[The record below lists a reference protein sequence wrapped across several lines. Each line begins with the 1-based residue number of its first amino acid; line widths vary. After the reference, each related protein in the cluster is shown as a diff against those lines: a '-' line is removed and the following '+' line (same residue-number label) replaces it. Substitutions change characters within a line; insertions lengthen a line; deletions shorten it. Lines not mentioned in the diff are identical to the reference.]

1 MFNMYEIYVKNKGLF
16 KLMMPYKL
24 YGTYNTS
31 EQVIEALSDITQP
44 YEDIKIMKD
53 GKQIR
58 YIDLSVNKPKNVLKN
73 DFMEPGEKTKR
84 MDDMSINIETD
95 KKQIK
100 NNKDIKYKIVDKCN
114 NELFTIVFDKAND
127 MNIEINNITKFE
139 ESLSKYEMFK
149 FEVWSLRY
157 VKGVMSSG
165 LMNDSE
171 IIETLSYIFNKS
183 ITDLGMQ
190 IVVDL

>member
-1 MFNMYEIYVKNKGLF
+1 MYEIYVKNKGLF

-58 YIDLSVNKPKNVLKN
+58 YIDLSVSKPKNVLKN
-73 DFMEPGEKTKR
+73 DFMEPGEKTKK
-84 MDDMSINIETD
+84 MEDMSINIETD

>member
-1 MFNMYEIYVKNKGLF
+1 MYEIYVKNKGLF

-58 YIDLSVNKPKNVLKN
+58 YIDLSVSKPKNVLKN
-73 DFMEPGEKTKR
+73 DFMEPGEKTKK
-84 MDDMSINIETD
+84 MEDMSINIETD

-114 NELFTIVFDKAND
+114 NELFTIVFDKSND
-127 MNIEINNITKFE
+127 MNIEINNISKFE

>member
-1 MFNMYEIYVKNKGLF
+1 MYEIYVKNKGLF

-58 YIDLSVNKPKNVLKN
+58 YIDLSVNKPKNILKN
-73 DFMEPGEKTKR
+73 GFMEPGEKTKN
-84 MDDMSINIETD
+84 MEDMSINIETD

-165 LMNDSE
+165 IMNDKE

>member
-1 MFNMYEIYVKNKGLF
+1 MYEIYVKNKGLF

-58 YIDLSVNKPKNVLKN
+58 YIDLNVNKPKNVLKN
-73 DFMEPGEKTKR
+73 GFMEPGEKTKN
-84 MDDMSINIETD
+84 MEDMSINIETD

-100 NNKDIKYKIVDKCN
+100 NNKDTKYKIVDKCN

-127 MNIEINNITKFE
+127 MNIEINNISKFE

-165 LMNDSE
+165 IMNDKE

>member
-1 MFNMYEIYVKNKGLF
+1 MYEIYVKNKGLF

-58 YIDLSVNKPKNVLKN
+58 YIDLSVSKSKNVLKN
-73 DFMEPGEKTKR
+73 DFMEPGEKTKK
-84 MDDMSINIETD
+84 MEDMSINIETD

-165 LMNDSE
+165 LMKDNE

>member
-1 MFNMYEIYVKNKGLF
+1 MYEIYVKNKGLF

-58 YIDLSVNKPKNVLKN
+58 YIDLNVNKPKNVLKN
-73 DFMEPGEKTKR
+73 DFMEPGEKTKN
-84 MDDMSINIETD
+84 MEDMSINIETD

-100 NNKDIKYKIVDKCN
+100 NNKDTKYKIVDKCN

-127 MNIEINNITKFE
+127 MNIEINNISKFE

-165 LMNDSE
+165 IMNDKE

>member
-1 MFNMYEIYVKNKGLF
+1 MYEIYVKNKGLF

-58 YIDLSVNKPKNVLKN
+58 YIDLSVNKHKYVLKN
-73 DFMEPGEKTKR
+73 DFMEPGEKTKK
-84 MDDMSINIETD
+84 MEDMSINIETD

-100 NNKDIKYKIVDKCN
+100 NNKDTKYKIVDKCN

-127 MNIEINNITKFE
+127 MNIEINNISKFE
-139 ESLSKYEMFK
+139 ETLSKYEMFK

-165 LMNDSE
+165 IMNDKE

-190 IVVDL
+190 IVLDL

>member
-1 MFNMYEIYVKNKGLF
+1 MYEIYVKNKGLF

-58 YIDLSVNKPKNVLKN
+58 YIDLSVSKPKNVLKN
-73 DFMEPGEKTKR
+73 DFMEPGEKTKK
-84 MDDMSINIETD
+84 MEDMSINIETD

-100 NNKDIKYKIVDKCN
+100 NNKDIK
-114 NELFTIVFDKAND
+114 
-127 MNIEINNITKFE
+127 
-139 ESLSKYEMFK
+139 
-149 FEVWSLRY
+149 
-157 VKGVMSSG
+157 
-165 LMNDSE
+165 
-171 IIETLSYIFNKS
+171 
-183 ITDLGMQ
+183 
-190 IVVDL
+190 

>member
-1 MFNMYEIYVKNKGLF
+1 MYEIYVKNKGLF

-31 EQVIEALSDITQP
+31 EQVIEAISDITQP

-58 YIDLSVNKPKNVLKN
+58 YIDLSVNKSKNVLKN
-73 DFMEPGEKTKR
+73 DFMEPGEKTKK
-84 MDDMSINIETD
+84 MEDMSINIETD

>member
-1 MFNMYEIYVKNKGLF
+1 MYEIYVKNKGLF
-16 KLMMPYKL
+16 KLMLPYKL

-58 YIDLSVNKPKNVLKN
+58 YIDLNVSKPKNVLKN
-73 DFMEPGEKTKR
+73 DFMEPGEKTKK
-84 MDDMSINIETD
+84 MEDMSINIETD

>member
-1 MFNMYEIYVKNKGLF
+1 MYEIYVKNKGLF

-73 DFMEPGEKTKR
+73 GFMEPGEKTKN
-84 MDDMSINIETD
+84 MEDMSINIETD

-100 NNKDIKYKIVDKCN
+100 NNKDTKYKIVDKCN

-127 MNIEINNITKFE
+127 MNIEINNISKFE

-165 LMNDSE
+165 IMNDKE

>member
-1 MFNMYEIYVKNKGLF
+1 MYEIYVKNKGLF

-58 YIDLSVNKPKNVLKN
+58 YIDLSVSKPKNVLKN

>member
-1 MFNMYEIYVKNKGLF
+1 MYEIYVKNKGLF

-31 EQVIEALSDITQP
+31 EQVIEALSVITQP

-58 YIDLSVNKPKNVLKN
+58 YIDLNVNKPKNVLKN
-73 DFMEPGEKTKR
+73 GFMEPGEKTKN
-84 MDDMSINIETD
+84 MEDMSINIETD

-100 NNKDIKYKIVDKCN
+100 NNKDTKYKIVDKCN

-165 LMNDSE
+165 IMNDKE

>member
-1 MFNMYEIYVKNKGLF
+1 MYEIYVKNKGLF

-58 YIDLSVNKPKNVLKN
+58 YIDLSVNKSKNVLKN

>member
-1 MFNMYEIYVKNKGLF
+1 MYEIYVKNKGLF

-58 YIDLSVNKPKNVLKN
+58 YIDLSVNKHKYVLKN
-73 DFMEPGEKTKR
+73 DFMEPGEKTKK
-84 MDDMSINIETD
+84 MEDMSINIETD

-100 NNKDIKYKIVDKCN
+100 NNKDTKYKIVDKCN
-114 NELFTIVFDKAND
+114 NELFTIVFDKEND
-127 MNIEINNITKFE
+127 MNIEINNISKFE
-139 ESLSKYEMFK
+139 ESISKYEMFK

-165 LMNDSE
+165 IMNDKE

>member
-1 MFNMYEIYVKNKGLF
+1 MYEIYVKNKGLF

-73 DFMEPGEKTKR
+73 DFMEPGEKTKK
-84 MDDMSINIETD
+84 MEDMSINIETD

-139 ESLSKYEMFK
+139 ESISKYEMFK

>member
-1 MFNMYEIYVKNKGLF
+1 MYEIYVKNKGLF

-73 DFMEPGEKTKR
+73 DFMEPGEKTKN
-84 MDDMSINIETD
+84 MGDMSINIETD

-127 MNIEINNITKFE
+127 MNIEINNISKFE

>member
-1 MFNMYEIYVKNKGLF
+1 MYEIYVKNKGLF

-73 DFMEPGEKTKR
+73 DFMEPGEKTKK
-84 MDDMSINIETD
+84 MEDMSINIETD

-127 MNIEINNITKFE
+127 MNIEINNISKFE

>member
-1 MFNMYEIYVKNKGLF
+1 MYEIYVKNKGLF

-58 YIDLSVNKPKNVLKN
+58 YIDLNVSKPKNVLKN
-73 DFMEPGEKTKR
+73 VFMEPGEKTKK
-84 MDDMSINIETD
+84 MEDMSINIETD

-127 MNIEINNITKFE
+127 MNIEINNISKFE

>member
-1 MFNMYEIYVKNKGLF
+1 MYEIYVKNKGLF

-73 DFMEPGEKTKR
+73 DFMEPGEKTKN
-84 MDDMSINIETD
+84 MEDMSINIETD

-165 LMNDSE
+165 IMNDSE

>member
-1 MFNMYEIYVKNKGLF
+1 MYEIYVKNKGLF

-58 YIDLSVNKPKNVLKN
+58 YIDLSVNKHKYVLKN
-73 DFMEPGEKTKR
+73 DFMEPGEKTKK
-84 MDDMSINIETD
+84 MEDMSINIETD

-100 NNKDIKYKIVDKCN
+100 NNKDTKYKIVDKCN

-127 MNIEINNITKFE
+127 MNIEINNISKFE
-139 ESLSKYEMFK
+139 ETLSKYEMFK

-165 LMNDSE
+165 IMNDKE

>member
-1 MFNMYEIYVKNKGLF
+1 MYEIYVKNKGLF

-58 YIDLSVNKPKNVLKN
+58 YIDLSVSKPKNVLKN
-73 DFMEPGEKTKR
+73 DFMEPGEKTKK
-84 MDDMSINIETD
+84 MEDMSINIETD

-114 NELFTIVFDKAND
+114 NELFTIVFDKTND
-127 MNIEINNITKFE
+127 MNIEINNISKFE

>member
-1 MFNMYEIYVKNKGLF
+1 MYEIYVKNKGLF

-31 EQVIEALSDITQP
+31 EQVIEALGHITQP
-44 YEDIKIMKD
+44 YADIKIMKD

-58 YIDLSVNKPKNVLKN
+58 YIDLNDDKPKFVLKN
-73 DFMEPGEKTKR
+73 AFMEPGEKTKK
-84 MDDMSINIETD
+84 MEDMSINIETD
-95 KKQIK
+95 RKQIK
-100 NNKDIKYKIVDKCN
+100 NNNDVKYRIIDKYN
-114 NELFTIVFDKAND
+114 NELFTILFDKTND
-127 MNIEINNITKFE
+127 MNIEINNLSKFE

-157 VKGVMSSG
+157 VKGIMSSG
-165 LMNDSE
+165 IMDDNE
-171 IIETLSYIFNKS
+171 IIETLSYIFSKS

>member
-1 MFNMYEIYVKNKGLF
+1 MYEIYVKNKGLF

-58 YIDLSVNKPKNVLKN
+58 YIDLNVSKPKNVLKN
-73 DFMEPGEKTKR
+73 DFMEPGEKTKK
-84 MDDMSINIETD
+84 MEDMSINIETD

>member
-1 MFNMYEIYVKNKGLF
+1 MYEIYVKNKGLF

-58 YIDLSVNKPKNVLKN
+58 YIDLSVSKPKNVLKN
-73 DFMEPGEKTKR
+73 DFMEPGEKTKK
-84 MDDMSINIETD
+84 MEDMSINIETD

-127 MNIEINNITKFE
+127 MNIEINNISKFE

-183 ITDLGMQ
+183 ITDLGIQ

>member
-1 MFNMYEIYVKNKGLF
+1 MYEIYVKNKGLF

-44 YEDIKIMKD
+44 YEDLKIMKD

-58 YIDLSVNKPKNVLKN
+58 YIDLSVNKSKNVLKN

>member
-1 MFNMYEIYVKNKGLF
+1 MYEIYVKNKGLF

-58 YIDLSVNKPKNVLKN
+58 YIDLSVSKPKNVLKN
-73 DFMEPGEKTKR
+73 DFMEPGEKTKK
-84 MDDMSINIETD
+84 MEDMSINIETD

-127 MNIEINNITKFE
+127 MNIEINNISKFE

>member
-1 MFNMYEIYVKNKGLF
+1 MYEIYVKNKGLF

-58 YIDLSVNKPKNVLKN
+58 YIDLSVNKHKYVLKN
-73 DFMEPGEKTKR
+73 DFMEPGEKTKK
-84 MDDMSINIETD
+84 MEDMSINIETD

-100 NNKDIKYKIVDKCN
+100 NNKDTKYKIVDKYN
-114 NELFTIVFDKAND
+114 NELFTIVFDKEND
-127 MNIEINNITKFE
+127 MNIEINNISKFE
-139 ESLSKYEMFK
+139 ESISKYEMFK

-165 LMNDSE
+165 IMNDKE

>member
-1 MFNMYEIYVKNKGLF
+1 MYEIYVKNKGLF

-58 YIDLSVNKPKNVLKN
+58 YIDLSVSKPKNVLKN
-73 DFMEPGEKTKR
+73 DFMEPGEKTKK
-84 MDDMSINIETD
+84 MEDMSINIETD

-100 NNKDIKYKIVDKCN
+100 NNKDIKYKMVDKYN

-127 MNIEINNITKFE
+127 MNIEINNISKFE

>member
-1 MFNMYEIYVKNKGLF
+1 MYEIYVKNKGLF

-58 YIDLSVNKPKNVLKN
+58 YIDLNVSKPKNVLKN

-139 ESLSKYEMFK
+139 ESISKYEMFK

>member
-1 MFNMYEIYVKNKGLF
+1 MYEIYVKNKGLF

-58 YIDLSVNKPKNVLKN
+58 YIDLSVNKHKYVLKN
-73 DFMEPGEKTKR
+73 DFMEPGEKTKK
-84 MDDMSINIETD
+84 MEDMSINIETD

-100 NNKDIKYKIVDKCN
+100 NNKDTKYKIVDKCN

-127 MNIEINNITKFE
+127 MNIEINNISKFE
-139 ESLSKYEMFK
+139 ETLSKYEMFK

-165 LMNDSE
+165 IMNDKE

-190 IVVDL
+190 IIVDL

>member
-1 MFNMYEIYVKNKGLF
+1 MYEIYVKNKGLF

-58 YIDLSVNKPKNVLKN
+58 YIDLNVSKPKNVLKN
-73 DFMEPGEKTKR
+73 DFMEPGEKTKK
-84 MDDMSINIETD
+84 MEDMSINIETD

-114 NELFTIVFDKAND
+114 NKLFTIVFDKAND

>member
-1 MFNMYEIYVKNKGLF
+1 MYEIYVKNKGLF

-24 YGTYNTS
+24 YGTYNTA
-31 EQVIEALSDITQP
+31 EQVIEAIGHITQP

-58 YIDLSVNKPKNVLKN
+58 YVDLNVDRPNKYVLKN
-73 DFMEPGEKTKR
+73 DFMEPGKKTKN
-84 MDDMSINIETD
+84 MEDMSINIETD

-100 NNKDIKYKIVDKCN
+100 NNIDIKYKIIDKCS
-114 NELFTIVFDKAND
+114 NELFTIVFDKTND
-127 MNIEINNITKFE
+127 MNIEINNISKFE

-157 VKGVMSSG
+157 VKGIMSSG
-165 LMNDSE
+165 LMDDSE

>member
-1 MFNMYEIYVKNKGLF
+1 MYEIYVKNKGLF
-16 KLMMPYKL
+16 KLLMPYKL

-58 YIDLSVNKPKNVLKN
+58 YIDLNVSKPKNVLKN
-73 DFMEPGEKTKR
+73 DFMEPGEKTKK
-84 MDDMSINIETD
+84 MEDISINIETD

>member
-1 MFNMYEIYVKNKGLF
+1 MYEIYVKNKGLF

-58 YIDLSVNKPKNVLKN
+58 YIDLNVNKPKNVLKN
-73 DFMEPGEKTKR
+73 GFMEPGEKTKN
-84 MDDMSINIETD
+84 MEDMSINIETD

-165 LMNDSE
+165 IMNDSE

>member
-1 MFNMYEIYVKNKGLF
+1 MYEIYVKNKGLF
-16 KLMMPYKL
+16 KLIMPYKL

-73 DFMEPGEKTKR
+73 DFMEPGEKTKK
-84 MDDMSINIETD
+84 MEDMSINIETD

>member
-1 MFNMYEIYVKNKGLF
+1 MYEIYVKNKGLF

-58 YIDLSVNKPKNVLKN
+58 YIDLSVNKPKYVLKN
-73 DFMEPGEKTKR
+73 DFMEPGEKTKK
-84 MDDMSINIETD
+84 MEDMSINIETD

-100 NNKDIKYKIVDKCN
+100 NNKDTKYKIVDKYN
-114 NELFTIVFDKAND
+114 NELFTIVFDKEND
-127 MNIEINNITKFE
+127 MNIEINNISKFE
-139 ESLSKYEMFK
+139 ESISKYEMFK

-165 LMNDSE
+165 IMNDKE

>member
-1 MFNMYEIYVKNKGLF
+1 MYEIYVKNKGLF

-58 YIDLSVNKPKNVLKN
+58 YIDLSVNKSKNVLKN
-73 DFMEPGEKTKR
+73 DFMEPGEKTKK
-84 MDDMSINIETD
+84 MEDMSINIETD

-114 NELFTIVFDKAND
+114 NELFTILFDKAND

>member
-1 MFNMYEIYVKNKGLF
+1 MYEIYVKNKGLF

-58 YIDLSVNKPKNVLKN
+58 YIDLSVNKPKYVLKN
-73 DFMEPGEKTKR
+73 DFMEPGEKTKK
-84 MDDMSINIETD
+84 MEDMSINIETD

>member
-1 MFNMYEIYVKNKGLF
+1 MYEIYVKNKGLF

-31 EQVIEALSDITQP
+31 EQVIEALSDIIQP

-58 YIDLSVNKPKNVLKN
+58 YIDLSVSKPKNVLKN